1 MRFPVKIT
9 SSCIWVAIPVDWVIL
24 HWYTCCAD
32 GRSGGRCTVK
42 WLPSFLGWVVY
53 HIFLP
58 TVLRCA
64 FRARELRYYITYFLF
79 RLEIELFILASFK
92 SEEVL
97 EVVNFV
103 WNLKDAWGLIV
114 LRIIQ
119 KLLHQTIFHGIID
132 IQSAFNSVRFLAISR
147 AKAVCLDILN
157 FSRPEFLSLLLLSM
171 TIIVSILFF
180 FRRKNWKNTLL
191 TERFLITE
199 SRRHKNNILSGRAS
213 DITRWRRLPCIYL
226 SRYSLPASR
235 K

>member
-1 MRFPVKIT
+1 MRFPGKIT

-58 TVLRCA
+58 IVLRCA
-64 FRARELRYYITYFLF
+64 FRARELRYYITYFLV
-79 RLEIELFILASFK
+79 RLEIGVFILASFK

-103 WNLKDAWGLIV
+103 WNKRYVRSDRAQNHSETV
-114 LRIIQ
+114 SPD
-119 KLLHQTIFHGIID
+119 D
-132 IQSAFNSVRFLAISR
+132 IPRDHWYSVSFQFYPL
-147 AKAVCLDILN
+147 
-157 FSRPEFLSLLLLSM
+157 FSNPASESSLLGHLKLFLTRVFVFAAVVDDDYLFYS
-171 TIIVSILFF
+171 FF

-191 TERFLITE
+191 TGRFLITE